1 MGTKPYNRV
10 VVRGKLS
17 PPISVSKWPLLLNS
31 LISRKRGGFEDWDAL
46 NTRAA
51 VWTGAR
57 IRADEGYA
65 GLKRA
70 FESGALLPAAI
81 LAVLSPALLSS
92 SDDGPSRE
100 TT

>member
-1 MGTKPYNRV
+1 MALV
-10 VVRGKLS
+10 AEQ
-17 PPISVSKWPLLLNS
+17 LN
-31 LISRKRGGFEDWDAL
+31 KQKAGGFEDRDAL
-46 NTRAA
+46 NTQAA

-81 LAVLSPALLSS
+81 LAVLIPALLSS
-92 SDDGPSRE
+92 SNDDQSKE
-100 TT
+100 TF